1 MKLHPISAF
10 LSQLPRSHLVL
21 NFFFLRL
28 TKDRYFSKSTDY
40 NEHAKRLWLKSEI
53 IEPTLHNILLEQILD
68 LVVKKKKKKQESIYL
83 V

>member
-10 LSQLPRSHLVL
+10 LSQLPRSRLVL

-28 TKDRYFSKSTDY
+28 TKDQNFSKSTDY

-68 LVVKKKKKKQESIYL
+68 LVVKEEKKTESIYL